1 MLQLE
6 NRISILN
13 RSSIRWAFLPA
24 ILFFALALLF
34 WRGLFGDPSVVPSA
48 LIGKPA
54 PEFKLPAIEGL
65 NLPGLARSDLGQ
77 GKVTVV
83 NVWAS
88 WCAPCRIEHPVLL
101 ELSKRTDIQLVGIDN
116 KDDPEN
122 ARRFLGTLGNP
133 YAAIGSDA
141 DGRAT
146 IDWGTYGVPET
157 FIIDGHGIIRYKLI
171 GGLTAELLNAGF
183 TAEIEKAKT
192 PLK

>member
-1 MLQLE
+1 MA
-6 NRISILN
+6 
-13 RSSIRWAFLPA
+13 RSKVLWAFIPA
-24 ILFFALALLF
+24 IVFFTLAVIF
-34 WRGLFGDPSVVPSA
+34 WRGLFGDPSIVPSV

-54 PEFKLPAIEGL
+54 PDFKLAPIDGL
-65 NLPGLARSDLGQ
+65 NLPGLSRVDLGS
-77 GKVTVV
+77 GKVTIV

-88 WCAPCRIEHPVLL
+88 WCAPCRAEHPVLL
-101 ELSKRTDIQLVGIDN
+101 ELSKRPDVKLVGIDN

-133 YAAIGSDA
+133 YSAIGSDA

-157 FIIDGHGIIRYKLI
+157 FIVDGQGIIRFKLI
-171 GGLTAELLNAGF
+171 GGLTTELLNSGF
-183 TAEIEKAKT
+183 AAEIEKAKQ

>member
-1 MLQLE
+1 LTK
-6 NRISILN
+6 SPA
-13 RSSIRWAFLPA
+13 RWAFVPV
-24 ILFFALALLF
+24 ILFGALALLF
-34 WRGLFGDPSVVPSA
+34 WRGLFGDPSVVPSV

-65 NLPGLARSDLGQ
+65 NLPGLSRSDLAN
-77 GKVTVV
+77 GKVNIV

-88 WCAPCRIEHPVLL
+88 WCAPCREEHPILL
-101 ELSKRTDIQLVGIDN
+101 ELAKRTDIQLVGIDN

-133 YAAIGSDA
+133 YAAIGSDS

-157 FIIDGHGIIRYKLI
+157 FIVDGQGIIRFKLI
-171 GGLTAELLNAGF
+171 GGLTADLLKSGF
-183 TAEIEKAKT
+183 AAEIEKAKT

>member
-1 MLQLE
+1 M
-6 NRISILN
+6 NK
-13 RSSIRWAFLPA
+13 SSVRWAFLPA
-24 ILFFALALLF
+24 ILFFALALIF
-34 WRGLFGDPSVVPSA
+34 WRGLFGDPSLVPSV

-65 NLPGLARSDLGQ
+65 NVPGLSRSDLGT
-77 GKVTVV
+77 GKITIV

-88 WCAPCRIEHPVLL
+88 WCAPCREEHPALL
-101 ELSKRTDIQLVGIDN
+101 ELAKRNDIVLVGIDN

-133 YAAIGSDA
+133 YAAIGSDI

-157 FIIDGHGIIRYKLI
+157 FIIDGQGIIRYKLI
-171 GGLTAELLNAGF
+171 GGLTAEMTKTSF
-183 TAEIEKAKT
+183 VAEIEKAKQ

>member
-1 MLQLE
+1 M
-6 NRISILN
+6 NK
-13 RSSIRWAFLPA
+13 SSIRWAFLPA

-34 WRGLFGDPSVVPSA
+34 WRGLFGDPSIVPSA

-65 NLPGLARSDLGQ
+65 NLPGLSRSDLGQ
-77 GKVTVV
+77 DKVTVV

-101 ELSKRTDIQLVGIDN
+101 ELAKRTDIKLVGIDN

-157 FIIDGHGIIRYKLI
+157 FIVDGQGIIRFKLI
-171 GGLTAELLNAGF
+171 GGLTAELLNTGF
-183 TAEIEKAKT
+183 TAEIEKAKL

>member
-1 MLQLE
+1 MVAKAPV
-6 NRISILN
+6 RV
-13 RSSIRWAFLPA
+13 AFIPA
-24 ILFFALALLF
+24 LVFFALALIF
-34 WRGLFGDPSVVPSA
+34 WRGLFGDPSLVPSA
-48 LIGKPA
+48 LIGQPA
-54 PEFKLPAIEGL
+54 PEFKLPSIEGL
-65 NLPGLARSDLGQ
+65 NLPGLSRNDLGG

-88 WCAPCRIEHPVLL
+88 WCAPCRAEHPVLL
-101 ELSKRTDIQLVGIDN
+101 ELSKRSDIQLVGIDN

-133 YAAIGSDA
+133 YAAIGSDG

-157 FIIDGHGIIRYKLI
+157 FIVDGQGIIRYKLI
-171 GGLTAELLNAGF
+171 GGLTDQALKSGF
-183 TAEIEKAKT
+183 AVEIEKAKL

>member
-1 MLQLE
+1 M
-6 NRISILN
+6 N
-13 RSSIRWAFLPA
+13 RSSMRWAFLPA

-34 WRGLFGDPSVVPSA
+34 WRGLFGDPSIVPSA

-54 PEFKLPAIEGL
+54 PEFRLPAIEGM
-65 NLPGLARSDLGQ
+65 NLPGLSRSDLGQ

-88 WCAPCRIEHPVLL
+88 WCAPCREEHPALL
-101 ELSKRTDIQLVGIDN
+101 ELSKRADIVLVGIDN

-133 YAAIGSDA
+133 YAAIGSDS

-157 FIIDGHGIIRYKLI
+157 FIVDGQGIIRYKLI
-171 GGLTAELLNAGF
+171 GGLTAEMMKSGF
-183 TAEIEKAKT
+183 VAEIEKAKQ

>member
-1 MLQLE
+1 MAK
-6 NRISILN
+6 
-13 RSSIRWAFLPA
+13 SSARWAFLPA
-24 ILFFALALLF
+24 LFFFALALVF
-34 WRGLFGDPSVVPSA
+34 WRGLFGDPSLVPSA

-65 NLPGLARSDLGQ
+65 NLPGLSRSDLGQ
-77 GKVTVV
+77 GKVTIV

-88 WCAPCRIEHPVLL
+88 WCAPCRLEHPVLL
-101 ELSKRTDIQLVGIDN
+101 ELSKRGDVELVGIDN

-133 YAAIGSDA
+133 YAAIGADG

-146 IDWGTYGVPET
+146 IDWGTYGVPES
-157 FIIDGHGIIRYKLI
+157 FIVDGQGIIRFKLI
-171 GGLTAELLNAGF
+171 GGLTADLLNSGF
-183 TAEIEKAKT
+183 TAEIEKAKQ

>member
-1 MLQLE
+1 M
-6 NRISILN
+6 NK
-13 RSSIRWAFLPA
+13 SSVRWAFLPA
-24 ILFFALALLF
+24 ILFFALALIF
-34 WRGLFGDPSVVPSA
+34 WRGLFGDPSLVPSA

-65 NLPGLARSDLGQ
+65 ALPGLARSDLGQ

-101 ELSKRTDIQLVGIDN
+101 ELAKRNDVQLVGIDN

-133 YAAIGSDA
+133 YAAIGSDS

-157 FIIDGHGIIRYKLI
+157 FIIDGQGIIRYKLI
-171 GGLTAELLNAGF
+171 GGLTKEALNANF
-183 TAEIEKAKT
+183 AAEIEKAKL

>member
-1 MLQLE
+1 MGRVSFRL
-6 NRISILN
+6 
-13 RSSIRWAFLPA
+13 AFIPA
-24 ILFFALALLF
+24 LVFFVLALIF
-34 WRGLFGDPSVVPSA
+34 WRGLFGDPSLVPSA
-48 LIGKPA
+48 LIGKLA
-54 PEFKLPAIEGL
+54 PEFKLPSIEGL
-65 NLPGLARSDLGQ
+65 NLPGLSRSDLGG

-88 WCAPCRIEHPVLL
+88 WCAPCRTEHPVLL

-133 YAAIGSDA
+133 YAAIGADV

-157 FIIDGHGIIRYKLI
+157 FIVDGQGIIRYKLI
-171 GGLTAELLNAGF
+171 GGLTADFLNKGF
-183 TAEIEKAKT
+183 TAEIEKAKL